1 MNYNNRYENDST
13 AAMRTV
19 CAVAFIIF
27 SFCFLYFR
35 QADVLCLAQH
45 VLSGGQTVYSPVW
58 GAVLITFALFLLHRG
73 VNSYFRINRRF
84 HWLTYLPPMLLL
96 TIITDISPDIDKRFS
111 FGSWLWVAPLVLIVW
126 TVSVYALK
134 SIQNYEADINSR
146 GVLSRLTW
154 VNLFALGIM
163 FMATGFISAGNDVF
177 HYRAKV
183 ETLMVDGRYD
193 EATMVGIKSMR
204 TDTSLTMLRCYA
216 LARES
221 RMADEMFHYPV
232 ACNSSALLPLGNSS
246 RMVLYP
252 VDSLYSFLGARPRP
266 DMGTS
271 HYLRAL
277 LASGYHNKAI
287 SDYIL
292 CGMLVDRN
300 IDAFVHELPKH
311 YAINDSLPV
320 HYREA
325 LIMYTHMRSR
335 PVLIYKNQVMDTD
348 FDDFKSFEDSITDP
362 KARMLA
368 VHEQYFG
375 TYWWYY
381 DYGNKVIGYRKNY

>member
-1 MNYNNRYENDST
+1 MNYNNRSENDST
-13 AAMRTV
+13 AAMRAV

-45 VLSGGQTVYSPVW
+45 VLSGGQTAYSPAA
-58 GAVLITFALFLLHRG
+58 GAVLITLTLFLLHRI
-73 VNSYFRINRRF
+73 VNSYFKINRRF

-96 TIITDISPDIDKRFS
+96 TIISDISPDIDKRFS

-126 TVSVYALK
+126 TISVSALK

-154 VNLFALGIM
+154 VNMFALCMM
-163 FMATGFISAGNDVF
+163 FMVAGFISAGNDVF
-177 HYRAKV
+177 HYRAKI
-183 ETLMVDGRYD
+183 ETLMVEGRYSD
-193 EATMVGIKSMR
+193 ASSVGIKSMH

-221 RMADEMFHYPV
+221 RMADQLFNYPL
-232 ACNSSALLPLGNSS
+232 AGNSKTLLPLDQSS

-252 VDSLYSFLGARPRP
+252 TDSLYRFLGARPSRGMDTP
-266 DMGTS
+266 R
-271 HYLRAL
+271 YLKAL

-292 CGMLVDRN
+292 CGMLVDRD
-300 IDAFVHELPKH
+300 IDAFVRELPKH
-311 YAINDSLPV
+311 YTVNDSLPV

-325 LIMYTHMRSR
+325 LILYTHMRSN
-335 PVLIYKNQVMDTD
+335 PLLIYKNQVMDTD
-348 FDDFKSFEDSITDP
+348 FDDFKSFEDSIPDL

-368 VHEQYFG
+368 VHNHYFG
-375 TYWWYY
+375 TYWWYH
-381 DYGNKVIGYRKNY
+381 DYGNKANGSH